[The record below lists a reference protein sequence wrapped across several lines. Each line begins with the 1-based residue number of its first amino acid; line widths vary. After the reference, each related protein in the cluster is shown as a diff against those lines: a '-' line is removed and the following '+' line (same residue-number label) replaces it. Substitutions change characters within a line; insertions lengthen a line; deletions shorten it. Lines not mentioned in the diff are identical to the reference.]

1 MAYIEIKNICKS
13 FTNPDNGSIQ
23 VLDNV
28 NLELETGEFVA
39 IFGPNGCGKTTLLNV
54 VAGLTEF
61 DNGSISIDNKEPS
74 ESKIGFVFQN
84 YSDSLFPWL
93 KNIDNI
99 AFSLDSS
106 EESKKQ
112 KHHRIRDY
120 VKDIGLGELP
130 LDKYPYQCSGGQQQ
144 LVALFRELI
153 YKPDVLLMD
162 EPFASL
168 DYDRRITQQENLLK
182 SWEKTKSTI
191 LFISHELDEAIF
203 LADKII
209 LLSQRPARIIDIYDI
224 DLPRPRKI
232 EMLEQEDFFKLK
244 VPILKKFREVISR

>member
-1 MAYIEIKNICKS
+1 MAYIEIKNIYKS
-13 FTNPDNGSIQ
+13 FTNPDNGSIE

-28 NLELETGEFVA
+28 NLDLETGEFVA

-61 DNGSISIDNKEPS
+61 DNGSISIDNKKPS

-106 EESKKQ
+106 KESKKQ
-112 KHHRIRDY
+112 KHQKIRDY
-120 VKDIGLGELP
+120 VKDIGLGEMP

-168 DYDRRITQQENLLK
+168 DYDRRIKQQENLLK

-203 LADKII
+203 LSDRII

-232 EMLEQEDFFKLK
+232 EMLEQEAFFKLK
-244 VPILKKFREVISR
+244 VPILKKFREVISK